1 MSPEVGGKVDNVQ
14 NLFSLSAMWAT
25 GIELKWVD
33 LAIAPFLLN
42 CPTGLCVFSE
52 EFFETPKLAQWK
64 EAEIRRGMVASAD
77 HVFQIAVGISGISWD
92 REETLK
98 ASFWQVGKWQSSGFS
113 PLKVSGGVNL
123 RVTFQPETLH
133 PAQLVTD
140 CVSWFTESLQTSGKL
155 SNRVLKSVAVVR
167 LRSLESSWIYPDPVS
182 AWLHTGLQLVLNLP

>member
-1 MSPEVGGKVDNVQ
+1 MYVWGKGHMSPEMGGRVDNVQ

-64 EAEIRRGMVASAD
+64 EAEIRRGMVASTG

-92 REETLK
+92 WEETLK

-113 PLKVSGGVNL
+113 PLKVSGGWTWESLFNL
-123 RVTFQPETLH
+123 RLYILLNQWQIVFHDLP
-133 PAQLVTD
+133 
-140 CVSWFTESLQTSGKL
+140 SLC
-155 SNRVLKSVAVVR
+155 RR
-167 LRSLESSWIYPDPVS
+167 LENS
-182 AWLHTGLQLVLNLP
+182 AIGY